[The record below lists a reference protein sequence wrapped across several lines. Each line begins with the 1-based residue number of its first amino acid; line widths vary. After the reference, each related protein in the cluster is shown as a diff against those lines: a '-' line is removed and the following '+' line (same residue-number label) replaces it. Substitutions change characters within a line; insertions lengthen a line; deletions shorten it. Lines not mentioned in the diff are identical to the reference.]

1 MEYVQRQVF
10 SESSTVAGLEYRTS
24 SRIQAVKG
32 SQLMAANNEGK
43 KDFPE
48 SKLDAKR
55 ALSKSECSLL

>member
-43 KDFPE
+43 KDFPQ
-48 SKLDAKR
+48 SKLDAK
-55 ALSKSECSLL
+55 